1 MTESPEHQV
10 YYPVEGVSINLIRV
24 NDVTETDAGGLHPND
39 IRRLNDRIHHSQKR
53 LEFIASRTALRQ
65 LKPGYMLHYEGRCPI
80 LDGPGFISLAHSP
93 QYGAAIH
100 HPTRRV
106 GIDVEPERPKL
117 NRLARKFLNLAEL
130 DDIQHGDRQFKLQIL
145 WGAKE
150 ALFKLHRM
158 GGIEF
163 KKHLFVDPI
172 PQEKEG
178 FVKARIITDTENIPC
193 TIGYF
198 FHENQYVVYA
208 VSEIRL

>member
-1 MTESPEHQV
+1 MELPEHHL
-10 YYPVEGVSINLIRV
+10 YYPEENISINLINVEKVAESDAV
-24 NDVTETDAGGLHPND
+24 NLHPND
-39 IRRLNDRIHHSQKR
+39 LKRLNDKIHHSHKR
-53 LEFIASRTALRQ
+53 QEFIASRTALRI
-65 LKPGYMLHYEGRCPI
+65 LRPHYMLHYEGRCPI
-80 LDGPGFISLAHSP
+80 LDGPGFISLSHSP

-117 NRLARKFLNLAEL
+117 SKLASKFLNKEELEDVAE
-130 DDIQHGDRQFKLQIL
+130 GDSQFKLQIL

-172 PQEKEG
+172 PSSETGMVQ
-178 FVKARIITDTENIPC
+178 ARIVTDNEDIPC
-193 TIGYF
+193 KIGWF
-198 FHENQYVVYA
+198 FHDNQYVVYA
-208 VSEIRL
+208 LSEIPL

>member
-1 MTESPEHQV
+1 MFYLQDDLA
-10 YYPVEGVSINLIRV
+10 INLIAV
-24 NDVTETDAGGLHPND
+24 DKVEESDARNLHPAD
-39 IRRLNDRIHHSQKR
+39 QRRLDDKIHHPHRR
-53 LEFIASRTALRQ
+53 LEFIASRTALR
-65 LKPGYMLHYEGRCPI
+65 LLRPKYMLHYEGRCPI

-100 HPTRRV
+100 HPSRRV

-117 NRLARKFLNLAEL
+117 ARLAPKFLNESEM
-130 DDIQHGDRQFKLQIL
+130 DDVASGDSQFKLQIL

-163 KKHLFVDPI
+163 KKHLFIDPI
-172 PQEKEG
+172 DVRDSGTIQAK
-178 FVKARIITDTENIPC
+178 ILTDSENTPC
-193 TIGYF
+193 EIGYF

-208 VSEIRL
+208 KSEIDL